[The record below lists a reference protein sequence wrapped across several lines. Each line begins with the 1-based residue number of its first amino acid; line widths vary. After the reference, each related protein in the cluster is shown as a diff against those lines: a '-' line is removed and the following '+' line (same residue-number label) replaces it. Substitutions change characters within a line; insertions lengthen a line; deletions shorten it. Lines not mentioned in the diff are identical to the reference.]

1 MGFLKR
7 LLGREEEGAN
17 PFGSA
22 APAPEAEV
30 STPVVSFQSHP
41 MEASWS
47 SVTINGQPATPEQ
60 AQAFTQAFEQLG
72 NVASLGSSQVVDLR
86 GVPGLRE
93 KVLGA
98 MQNHPNDPAAMQSA
112 LLDAFKTVGASPSA
126 PAPAEGDPI
135 DRIKKLDQLR
145 DQGLLTDAEFD
156 AQKKKLL
163 EEL

>member
-1 MGFLKR
+1 VGFLKR

-22 APAPEAEV
+22 APAPEADV

-47 SVTINGQPATPEQ
+47 SVTINGQRATPEQ

-72 NVASLGSSQVVDLR
+72 NVANLGSSQVVDLR

-98 MQNHPNDPAAMQSA
+98 MRNHPDDPAAMQSA
-112 LLDAFKTVGASPSA
+112 LLDAFKTVGAPA
-126 PAPAEGDPI
+126 PKPAEGDPL
-135 DRIKKLDQLR
+135 DRLKKLDELR
-145 DQGLLTDAEFD
+145 DQGLLTDAEF
-156 AQKKKLL
+156 AEQKKKLL
-163 EEL
+163 DEL